1 MFFAIITLITA
12 LSLAGTAGVYSII
25 GLVSMFGAKMW
36 LYGAIV
42 EIGKV
47 VAISY
52 VYRFWYVTNKWFL
65 SLISGIA
72 IILMLITSMGVY
84 AMLTKG
90 HMDNMGNMSE
100 IQGQISR
107 IEYQMNSL
115 RDNVNSR
122 QTVINNLD
130 AALER
135 YIELGAISKGLAA
148 REDQAEQRAFLE
160 SEINEFNNKINTL
173 AQEKFDLEAEIR
185 VVESEV
191 GPLTYISKLFSS
203 DPDKALDIAIKVVI
217 ILLVICLDPLAVLL
231 LIGANIAL
239 RNINNPLVQ
248 KEFDVEYQVDYDN
261 HIERNEA
268 EKENI
273 TRSLQ
278 SASQEDVNKV
288 ESFLKNKFEEDTKIL
303 SERERESTNTTL
315 KNKVEQHVTDN
326 KINDKKD
333 VEVHEQKKNTIFDKM
348 KNVKNSW
355 M

>member
-1 MFFAIITLITA
+1 MFFAILTLITA

-52 VYRFWYVTNKWFL
+52 VYRYWYVTNKWFL

-90 HMDNMGNMSE
+90 HLDNMGNMSE

-107 IEYQMNSL
+107 IEFQINSL
-115 RDNVNSR
+115 RDNANSR

-160 SEINEFNNKINTL
+160 TEINEFNNKINTL

-185 VVESEV
+185 AVESEV

-248 KEFDVEYQVDYDN
+248 KEFNIEHQTNDDN
-261 HIERNEA
+261 NNIEHNEA

-273 TRSLQ
+273 TRSLH
-278 SASQEDVNKV
+278 SVSQEDVNKV
-288 ESFLKNKFEEDTKIL
+288 ESYLKNKFEEDTKIL
-303 SERERESTNTTL
+303 SERQSTNTTL
-315 KNKVEQHVTDN
+315 KNKVEQHVSDN
-326 KINDKKD
+326 KINDNKKD